1 MITTSKRRW
10 TGGPGLA
17 VALAI
22 VAVVSAPVLTRGD
35 VVLLKDGST
44 LKGRV
49 LSLAAD
55 TLTIRTTF
63 GAEVR
68 VPRSKL
74 AQVSFTD
81 SLVAPAT
88 MTAPGGSALAPG
100 KVPSGTGTIAVTFT
114 NRGVSSKIAAKARG
128 DQEPY
133 VRANWI
139 ELRLVVD
146 DEVVYTQRDTTMD
159 KVIYKGPER
168 LYKNDIELEDFEV
181 AVPAGPHHA
190 RIVVTNVGAEEYAG
204 AFDSEPLDLVLN
216 LDNMNVPA
224 DRNVRVRVGI
234 KRGKLRLGKP
244 TLVRLD

>member
-1 MITTSKRRW
+1 MITTRKNQAAGGRR
-10 TGGPGLA
+10 L
-17 VALAI
+17 ALALVL
-22 VAVVSAPVLTRGD
+22 VAGVFAPALTRGD

-55 TLTIRTTF
+55 TLTMRTTF

-81 SLVAPAT
+81 SLVVPVTGGVAPA
-88 MTAPGGSALAPG
+88 PGR
-100 KVPSGTGTIAVTFT
+100 VPSGTGTIAVTFAD
-114 NRGVSSKIAAKARG
+114 RGVSSKIAAKARG

-133 VRANWI
+133 LHANWI
-139 ELRLVVD
+139 EMRLLVD
-146 DEVVYTQRDTTMD
+146 DQVVYTQRDTTMD
-159 KVIYKGPER
+159 KVIYNGPER
-168 LYKNDIELEDFEV
+168 LYKNEIELEDFEV
-181 AVPAGPHHA
+181 DVPAGPHHA
-190 RIVVTNVGAEEYAG
+190 RIVVTNVGADDYAA
-204 AFDSEPLDLVLN
+204 AFDTEPLNMVLN
-216 LDNMNVPA
+216 LDNMEVPA

-244 TLVRLD
+244 KLVRLD